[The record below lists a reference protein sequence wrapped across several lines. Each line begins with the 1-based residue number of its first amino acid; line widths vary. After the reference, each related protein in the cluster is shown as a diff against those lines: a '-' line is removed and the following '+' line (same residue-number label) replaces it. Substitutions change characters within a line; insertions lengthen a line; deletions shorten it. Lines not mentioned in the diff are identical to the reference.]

1 MDNGQVGMVTEK
13 SQVVYNCDGDMIIH
27 QSGENIEYTLKLGKA
42 YLQKL
47 YDDLDKR

>member
-1 MDNGQVGMVTEK
+1 MGIVTDSGRAIYDNTSGKIHKAEGADTDLLVKK
-13 SQVVYNCDGDMIIH
+13 S
-27 QSGENIEYTLKLGKA
+27 KA